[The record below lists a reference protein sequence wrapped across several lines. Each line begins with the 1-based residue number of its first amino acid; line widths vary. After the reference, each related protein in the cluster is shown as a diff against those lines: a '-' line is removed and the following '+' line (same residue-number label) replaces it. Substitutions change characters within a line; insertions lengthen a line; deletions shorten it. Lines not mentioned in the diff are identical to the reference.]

1 MYHLQLTIY
10 ISKSLDTSENLN
22 FAIELE
28 LTAEHLH
35 LKLCI

>member
-10 ISKSLDTSENLN
+10 IYKSLDTSENLN
-22 FAIELE
+22 FVIELE

-35 LKLCI
+35 FKICI